1 MLYNVVGSYQTLAI
15 HSMNAFPHN
24 SILPGRRMYPL
35 RFEPI
40 FRRYIWGG
48 FGLRDHLGKPTG
60 SETAAESWEIVDH
73 GDDQSIVLFGEFAGK
88 SLRQLIADHANDLL
102 GDKLARELN
111 SDSIPSQLR
120 NRFPLLLKFLDANR
134 DLSIQVHPDDA
145 FGANLNPPDFGKTEA
160 WIVMDAKPGARIYAG
175 LKDGVTEADF
185 RAAAASG
192 ETPSMMHSFEPSVG
206 DCVFIKA
213 GTQHAIG
220 AGLLICEIQQA
231 SNTTFR
237 IDDWGRVDTD
247 GNPRDLH
254 IEQGIAATDFD
265 RGPVQA
271 SVPERNDAGF
281 DTMVHC
287 DKFTIR
293 RHKTDAPIEVG
304 GDGRFRILTL
314 INGSLN
320 IAGDPSRK
328 PLGRAETALLPACLD
343 ATELMPV
350 DGEFELLEILV

>member
-1 MLYNVVGSYQTLAI
+1 
-15 HSMNAFPHN
+15 
-24 SILPGRRMYPL
+24 MYPL

-48 FGLRDHLGKPTG
+48 FGLRDQLDKATG
-60 SETAAESWEIVDH
+60 DETAAESWEIVDH
-73 GDDQSIVLFGEFAGK
+73 GEDQSVVLHGELAGR
-88 SLRQLIADHANDLL
+88 SLRQLITDHADDLL
-102 GDKLARELN
+102 GVKLASELN
-111 SDSIPSQLR
+111 SDSIPVQLR

-145 FGANLNPPDFGKTEA
+145 FGATLSPPDLGKTEA
-160 WIVMDAKPGARIYAG
+160 WIVMDAKPGAKIYAG

-192 ETPSMMHSFEPSVG
+192 ETPSMMHSFEPKVG

-237 IDDWGRVDTD
+237 IDDWGRVDAD

-254 IEQGIAATDFD
+254 IEQGIAATDFA
-265 RGPVQA
+265 RGPVA
-271 SVPERNDAGF
+271 AKSPVINGDGVE
-281 DTMVHC
+281 TLVSC

-293 RHKTDAPIEVG
+293 RHRTDSAIKLG
-304 GDGRFRILTL
+304 GDGRFRILTV
-314 INGSLN
+314 IKGSLN
-320 IAGDPSRK
+320 IEGDPAKK
-328 PLGRAETALLPACLD
+328 PLGLAETILLPACLD
-343 ATELMPV
+343 ATNVSTLNSEA
-350 DGEFELLEILV
+350 EFLEIWV

>member
-1 MLYNVVGSYQTLAI
+1 
-15 HSMNAFPHN
+15 
-24 SILPGRRMYPL
+24 MYPL

-48 FGLRDHLGKPTG
+48 FGLRDQLGKATG
-60 SETAAESWEIVDH
+60 DESAAESWELVDH
-73 GDDQSIVLFGEFAGK
+73 GDDQSIVLYGELQGK
-88 SLRQLIADHANDLL
+88 SLRQLIADHGKELL
-102 GDKLARELN
+102 GEDLASELN
-111 SDSIPSQLR
+111 SEAIPPQLR

-145 FGANLNPPDFGKTEA
+145 FGATLDPPDLGKTEA
-160 WIVMDAKPGARIYAG
+160 WIVMDAKPGAKIYAG
-175 LKDGVTEADF
+175 LKEGVTEEDF

-192 ETPSMMHSFEPSVG
+192 KTPLMMHSFEPNVG

-237 IDDWGRVDTD
+237 IDDWGRVDAD

-254 IEQGIAATDFD
+254 IEQGIAATDFA
-265 RGPVQA
+265 RGPVAAEAVADENGSQTLV
-271 SVPERNDAGF
+271 S
-281 DTMVHC
+281 C

-293 RHKTDAPIEVG
+293 RHRTEAPLLVG
-304 GDGRFRILTL
+304 GDGRFRILTV
-314 INGSLN
+314 ISGSAN
-320 IAGDPSRK
+320 VAGDHAGK
-328 PLGRAETALLPACLD
+328 PLGRAETVLLPACLD
-343 ATELMPV
+343 VTELAPAE
-350 DGEFELLEILV
+350 GSLELLEIFV

>member
-1 MLYNVVGSYQTLAI
+1 
-15 HSMNAFPHN
+15 
-24 SILPGRRMYPL
+24 MYPL

-48 FGLRDHLGKPTG
+48 FGLRDHLHKATG
-60 SETAAESWEIVDH
+60 DDTAAESWEIVDH
-73 GDDQSIVLFGEFAGK
+73 GDDQSIVLHGDLAGK
-88 SLRQLIADHANDLL
+88 TLRQLITDHANDLL
-102 GDKLARELN
+102 GAKLAGELN
-111 SDSIPSQLR
+111 SESIPTQLR

-145 FGANLNPPDFGKTEA
+145 FGATLTPPDLGKTEA
-160 WIVMDAKPGARIYAG
+160 WIVMDAKPGAKIYAG
-175 LKDGVTEADF
+175 LKDGVTESDF

-192 ETPSMMHSFEPSVG
+192 ETPSMMHSFEPKVG

-220 AGLLICEIQQA
+220 AGLLIAEIQQA

-237 IDDWGRVDTD
+237 IDDWGRVDAD

-265 RGPVQA
+265 RGPVAA
-271 SVPERNDAGF
+271 SVPVADENGIE
-281 DTMVHC
+281 TLVSC

-293 RHKTDAPIEVG
+293 RHRTDSAIHVG

-314 INGSLN
+314 LQGKIK
-320 IAGDPSRK
+320 IEGDLADQ

-343 ATELMPV
+343 ATLLTPT
-350 DGEFELLEILV
+350 DGETVLLEILI

>member
-1 MLYNVVGSYQTLAI
+1 VLYDEAGSYQTPAI
-15 HSMNAFPHN
+15 RSMN
-24 SILPGRRMYPL
+24 SIRSNPIVSGSPMYPL

-48 FGLRDHLGKPTG
+48 FGLRDQLRKSTG
-60 SETAAESWEIVDH
+60 EETAAESWEIVDH
-73 GDDQSIVLFGEFAGK
+73 GDDQSVVMHGELAGK

-102 GDKLARELN
+102 GSPLAAELS
-111 SDSIPSQLR
+111 SDSIPVQLQ

-145 FGANLNPPDFGKTEA
+145 FGATLSPPDLGKTEA
-160 WIVMDAKPGARIYAG
+160 WIVMAAKPGAKIYAG
-175 LKDGVTEADF
+175 LKKGVTESDF

-192 ETPSMMHSFEPSVG
+192 QTPSMMHSFEPKVG

-237 IDDWGRVDTD
+237 IDDWGRVDAD
-247 GNPRDLH
+247 GNSRDLH
-254 IEQGIAATDFD
+254 IEQGIAATDFG
-265 RGPVQA
+265 RGPVEA
-271 SVPERNDAGF
+271 EVPVADEDGAEAL
-281 DTMVHC
+281 VSC

-293 RHKTDAPIEVG
+293 RHRTDSAITIG
-304 GDGRFRILTL
+304 GDGRFRILTV

-320 IAGDPSRK
+320 IEGDPSEK
-328 PLGRAETALLPACLD
+328 PLGLAETVLLPACLD
-343 ATELMPV
+343 ATNVYPLNSEA
-350 DGEFELLEILV
+350 EFLEIWV

>member
-1 MLYNVVGSYQTLAI
+1 M
-15 HSMNAFPHN
+15 HS
-24 SILPGRRMYPL
+24 L

-48 FGLRDHLGKPTG
+48 FGLRDQLDKATG
-60 SETAAESWEIVDH
+60 DETAAESWEIVDH
-73 GDDQSIVLFGEFAGK
+73 GEDQSIVLYGELAGK
-88 SLRQLIADHANDLL
+88 SLRQLITDHAVDLL
-102 GDKLARELN
+102 GAKLAAELN
-111 SDSIPSQLR
+111 SDAIPIQLR

-145 FGANLNPPDFGKTEA
+145 FGATLSPPDLGKTEA
-160 WIVMDAKPGARIYAG
+160 WVVMDVKPGAKIYAG
-175 LKDGVTEADF
+175 LKEGVTESDF

-192 ETPSMMHSFEPSVG
+192 QTPTMMHSFEPKVG

-237 IDDWGRVDTD
+237 IDDWGRVDAD

-254 IEQGIAATDFD
+254 IEQGIAATDFS

-271 SVPERNDAGF
+271 SVPERNDVGF
-281 DTMVHC
+281 DTMVSC

-293 RHKTDAPIEVG
+293 RHRTDSAIKVG

-320 IAGDPSRK
+320 IEGDPSKK

-343 ATELMPV
+343 ATELMPI

>member
-1 MLYNVVGSYQTLAI
+1 
-15 HSMNAFPHN
+15 
-24 SILPGRRMYPL
+24 MYPL

-48 FGLRDHLGKPTG
+48 FGLRDQLLKDTG
-60 SETAAESWEIVDH
+60 DETAAESWEIVDH
-73 GDDQSIVLFGEFAGK
+73 HDDQSIVLFGELQGK
-88 SLRQLIADHANDLL
+88 SLRQLIADHAADLL
-102 GDKLARELN
+102 GAKLAGEL
-111 SDSIPSQLR
+111 SSESIPPQLR

-145 FGANLNPPDFGKTEA
+145 FGATLTPPDLGKTEA
-160 WIVMDAKPGARIYAG
+160 WIVMDAKPGAKIYAG
-175 LKDGVTEADF
+175 LKQGVTVENF

-192 ETPSMMHSFEPSVG
+192 ETPSMMHSFEPKVG

-220 AGLLICEIQQA
+220 AGLLIAEIQQA

-237 IDDWGRVDTD
+237 IDDWGRVDAD

-254 IEQGIAATDFD
+254 VEQGIAATDFS

-271 SVPERNDAGF
+271 ETPAQSDGVE
-281 DTMVHC
+281 TLVSC

-293 RHKTDAPIEVG
+293 RHRTDATIEVG

-314 INGSLN
+314 ISGSLN
-320 IAGDPSRK
+320 VADDPAEK
-328 PLGRAETALLPACLD
+328 PLGRAETVLLPACLD
-343 ATELMPV
+343 ATTITPN
-350 DGEFELLEILV
+350 GEVELLEIWV